1 MMKISEKTYGLAAVI
16 SIIILPIT
24 AMSLIFFKMFSN
36 QSGKILFNTMEILKI
51 GNNGYTF
58 NIKIT
63 FLLLV
68 LVVFLATIVLSIIFN
83 ILLKGLRKNEV

>member
-1 MMKISEKTYGLAAVI
+1 MIKISEKTYGLAAVI

>member
-1 MMKISEKTYGLAAVI
+1 MIKVSEKTYGLAAVI

-68 LVVFLATIVLSIIFN
+68 LVVFLVTIVLSIIFN

>member
-1 MMKISEKTYGLAAVI
+1 MIKISEKTYGLAAVL

>member
-1 MMKISEKTYGLAAVI
+1 MIKISEKTYGLAAVL

-24 AMSLIFFKMFSN
+24 AMSLIFLKMFGN
-36 QSGKILFNTMEILKI
+36 KSGKILFNTMEILKI

-58 NIKIT
+58 NIKTT

-68 LVVFLATIVLSIIFN
+68 LAVFLATIVLSIIFN